1 MSDFYRIRQ
10 SADFVLSTLSCQY
23 GIFLFDEQA
32 CVVDLRQSSAA
43 VECDVNRRLHDIG
56 HSICYLFTTAV
67 VRRVQISPFSF
78 VNDVDYY

>member
-56 HSICYLFTTAV
+56 LFHLLLV
-67 VRRVQISPFSF
+67 
-78 VNDVDYY
+78 YYCSRKESAD